1 MLGWRWSFIELDTE
15 SVFFGQYWSDT
26 VPDKKLVGIIV
37 ECVSYDRVHMYSSMI
52 TMHLLLLYSH
62 TQK

>member
-26 VPDKKLVGIIV
+26 VPEKKSVGIV
-37 ECVSYDRVHMYSSMI
+37 EYVSYDRVHMYSSRI
-52 TMHLLLLYSH
+52 TMYLLLLYSH